1 MSAPDRGLNVYDLR
15 AAAKRRLPRAVFEFV
30 DRGSE
35 DGIAVAN
42 NRNAC
47 ARIKLRHRALVDVSG
62 RSMAPT
68 LFGKPVS
75 MPMAI
80 APTGAA
86 GLCWHEGELA
96 LAKAAA
102 TAKIPFT
109 LATGAM
115 TAMEKIAQEAGPGVG
130 ARLWFQ
136 LYVWNKR
143 EMAYQLIERANR
155 NGFEALIVT
164 V

>member
-1 MSAPDRGLNVYDLR
+1 MASLDRCLNVYDLR
-15 AAAKRRLPRAVFEFV
+15 AAAKRRLPKGVFEFV

-42 NRNAC
+42 NRA
-47 ARIKLRHRALVDVSG
+47 AFERLKLRHRALVDVSG
-62 RSMAPT
+62 RTMNTT

-86 GLCWHEGELA
+86 GLCWHEGELE

-102 TAKIPFT
+102 QAKIPFT

-115 TAMEKIAQEAGPGVG
+115 TVDGEDRRTGGAGRG
-130 ARLWFQ
+130 
-136 LYVWNKR
+136 
-143 EMAYQLIERANR
+143 RAAVVPAVCVEPA
-155 NGFEALIVT
+155 GILAT
-164 V
+164 S